1 MAGTIVGVRQDAV
14 DLQVVRPGRVARIG
28 EVPAERAM
36 AEARQAQ
43 DAGTAEARARAG
55 PVMPGRVVRA
65 AAARPPMDAEQQPD
79 RDRAHARTGRAGTRP
94 GAPERALTEGVASRH
109 PGRRRGRTD
118 HERQTI
124 GPARGVRA
132 GEAPASAARGR
143 TETQPAPARTDPLET
158 RVLSVET
165 VVGLG
170 ALRLPTGTGA
180 QADRRP
186 DRRVRVT
193 ATGPRG
199 RIVGRARRI
208 PGRPVRVTATGPRD
222 RIVGRAR
229 RILGR
234 PVRAM
239 AIVRG
244 ARIVGQVPVIP
255 AHPERGTATGRGAR
269 IVGQVPVIP
278 ARPVRGTAT
287 GRGARIEGRAPLIP
301 VLLARATA
309 SGLRDWC
316 VGHARRIL
324 GRRVRDSAVVP
335 RVPIVD
341 HVQLIP
347 AHRVRAIAVGPRGR
361 IVGPEAAAVGR
372 CVATRRRAL
381 SGSYV
386 PLSSRDRRCL
396 GRTAASASRCHLASV
411 RVTTSRRPQRSIRK
425 TYLEACGLS

>member
-124 GPARGVRA
+124 GPARAVRA
-132 GEAPASAARGR
+132 GEVPESAATGR

-165 VVGLG
+165 VVGRG

-229 RILGR
+229 RIPGR

-255 AHPERGTATGRGAR
+255 ARPE
-269 IVGQVPVIP
+269 
-278 ARPVRGTAT
+278 RGTAT

-341 HVQLIP
+341 HVRLIP
-347 AHRVRAIAVGPRGR
+347 AHRVRAIAVVPRGR

>member
-1 MAGTIVGVRQDAV
+1 VAGTIVGVRQDAV

-94 GAPERALTEGVASRH
+94 GAQERALTEGVASRH

-124 GPARGVRA
+124 GPARAVRA
-132 GEAPASAARGR
+132 GEVPASAATGR

-165 VVGLG
+165 VVGRG

-199 RIVGRARRI
+199 RIVGRGRRI
-208 PGRPVRVTATGPRD
+208 P
-222 RIVGRAR
+222 
-229 RILGR
+229 GR

-255 AHPERGTATGRGAR
+255 VLLARGTATGRGAR

-301 VLLARATA
+301 VLLARAMA

-324 GRRVRDSAVVP
+324 GCRVRDSAVVP

-347 AHRVRAIAVGPRGR
+347 AHRVRAIAVVPRGR
-361 IVGPEAAAVGR
+361 IVAPEAAAVGR

-425 TYLEACGLS
+425 TYLEVCGLS